1 MTVLLMLK
9 LHNIITVCFYGYKL
23 ITKMYVA
30 IIDAAAAAAA
40 VLQQLKL
47 EIIKEQALKA
57 SVRA

>member
-30 IIDAAAAAAA
+30 IIDAAAAAA